1 MQFVLAYA
9 AGLLTLINP
18 CVLPL
23 LPVIAGAAIARHPAG
38 PLLLALGMAGAFT
51 LAGIGVYGLT
61 AVTGLAAGDVSVV
74 AGWVMMGFGL
84 ALLLPQAE
92 MAVARATGP
101 VATGSSRLIGR
112 FEGKGLLGEAAA
124 GALLGFAWS
133 PCIGPTLGAAIGF
146 AAEGRN
152 VGTAAGIMAAFSA
165 GAATILLALSYGAR
179 GLIASRRQALG
190 RLMPYARP
198 ALGVGLVLAGAAIA
212 FHFDHW
218 AARLALQHL
227 PDWFN
232 DLAVSI

>member
-1 MQFVLAYA
+1 MQFLLAYA

-23 LPVIAGAAIARHPAG
+23 LPVIAGAAVARHPAG
-38 PLLLALGMAGAFT
+38 PLLLALGMAVAFT
-51 LAGIGVYGLT
+51 FAGIGVYGLT
-61 AVTGLAAGDVSVV
+61 ALTGFTASDVSVV

-84 ALLLPQAE
+84 TLLLPQAE
-92 MAVARATGP
+92 LAVARVTGP
-101 VATGSSRLIGR
+101 VAAGSTRLIGR
-112 FEGKGLLGEAAA
+112 FEGRGLWGEAVA
-124 GALLGFAWS
+124 GGLLGFAWS

-152 VGTAAGIMAAFSA
+152 LGTAAGVMAAFSA

-190 RLMPYARP
+190 RLAPYARP
-198 ALGVGLVLAGAAIA
+198 ALGLGLVLAGAAIA
-212 FHFDHW
+212 FHFDHVAERW
-218 AARLALQHL
+218 ALQVL

-232 DLAVSI
+232 DLTVSI